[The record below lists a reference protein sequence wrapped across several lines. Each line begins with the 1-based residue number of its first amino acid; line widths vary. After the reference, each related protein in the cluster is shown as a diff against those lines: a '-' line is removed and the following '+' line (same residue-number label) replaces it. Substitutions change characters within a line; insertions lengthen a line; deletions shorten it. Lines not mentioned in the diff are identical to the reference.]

1 MYVQYNVFIVAIY
14 NAEHIILKIL
24 LKFNPHI
31 LNLIRLLNTINFDI
45 EHQFEYKFQFARN
58 ST

>member
-1 MYVQYNVFIVAIY
+1 MYVQYSVFIVAIY
-14 NAEHIILKIL
+14 NAEHIIQKTL

-45 EHQFEYKFQFARN
+45 EHQFEYKF
-58 ST
+58 